1 VPDAARAGDCSQRF
15 AIATSSLL
23 LRRNAVAAPS
33 ADDAPALAWEQDY
46 EAVQGPVSRVLDP
59 SRSRSVV
66 VSKKEV
72 KDAPNIDTDGQE
84 LSQEDEAALFRH
96 YGFDH
101 EPLPTESGRR
111 LARR

>member
-1 VPDAARAGDCSQRF
+1 M
-15 AIATSSLL
+15 
-23 LRRNAVAAPS
+23 
-33 ADDAPALAWEQDY
+33 
-46 EAVQGPVSRVLDP
+46 
-59 SRSRSVV
+59 V